1 MTRSTCNVID
11 LTACRRER
19 ARDQRRQRW
28 YVLLAL
34 VPQRLSAAVLALYAA
49 LRLLL
54 TPQVPFS
61 CYIGPLSV
69 LWPLAFGLLLL
80 SYVSDCLLWREEWD
94 P

>member
-1 MTRSTCNVID
+1 MTREGT
-11 LTACRRER
+11 
-19 ARDQRRQRW
+19 
-28 YVLLAL
+28 VLIVDDNRSIL
-34 VPQRLSAAVLALYAA
+34 AA